1 MKIKFIKEFKDF
13 AIKGNMFDM
22 AIGIIIGA
30 AFSKIVTSLVHD
42 IIMPAIGFLIGK
54 VNFQNLK
61 IVLQEETK
69 DKSGNI
75 IEELVAI
82 NYGDFIQVIF
92 DFSVIALTIFIVIKV
107 FNKLRKKAEDEKET
121 SVPTPRN
128 IELLAEIRDIL
139 LATGESMPAPPDK
152 QAPQAEKEKSR
163 E

>member
-1 MKIKFIKEFKDF
+1 MKIKFLKEFKDF

-54 VNFQNLK
+54 VNFHNLQ
-61 IVLQEETK
+61 IVLQEETR
-69 DKSGNI
+69 DNSGNI

-82 NYGDFIQVIF
+82 NYGNFIQVIF

-139 LATGESMPAPPDK
+139 
-152 QAPQAEKEKSR
+152 KEKK
-163 E
+163 

>member
-1 MKIKFIKEFKDF
+1 MKFLKEFKEF

-42 IIMPAIGFLIGK
+42 LIMPTIGFLIGK

-61 IVLQEETK
+61 IVLQEEVTA
-69 DKSGNI
+69 DSGNI
-75 IEELVAI
+75 VQELVAI
-82 NYGDFIQVIF
+82 NYGNFIQVVF
-92 DFSVIALTIFIVIKV
+92 DFSIIALTIFMVIKV
-107 FNKLRKKAEDEKET
+107 FNTLRKKAEDEKET
-121 SVPTPRN
+121 SVPTPKN

-139 LATGESMPAPPDK
+139 LARGGSMPAPPDK

>member
-1 MKIKFIKEFKDF
+1 MKFLKEFKEF

-30 AFSKIVTSLVHD
+30 AFSKIVSSLVHD
-42 IIMPAIGFLIGK
+42 MIMPSLGFIIGK
-54 VNFQNLK
+54 VNLQNLK
-61 IVLQEETK
+61 IVFQEEAT
-69 DKSGNI
+69 DDSGNI
-75 IEELVAI
+75 VQELVAI
-82 NYGDFIQVIF
+82 NYGNFIQVVF
-92 DFSVIALTIFIVIKV
+92 DFSVIAPTIFIVIKV

-121 SVPTPRN
+121 SVPTPKN

-139 LATGESMPAPPDK
+139 LARGGSMPAPPDK

>member
-1 MKIKFIKEFKDF
+1 MKIKFLKEFKDF

-30 AFSKIVTSLVHD
+30 AFSKIVTSLVQD

-54 VNFQNLK
+54 VNFQNLI
-61 IVLQEETK
+61 IVLQDETS
-69 DKSGNI
+69 DNTGNI
-75 IEELVAI
+75 IQELVAI
-82 NYGDFIQVIF
+82 NYGNFIQVIF

-107 FNKLRKKAEDEKET
+107 FNTLRKKAEDEKET

-139 LATGESMPAPPDK
+139 K
-152 QAPQAEKEKSR
+152 RKK
-163 E
+163 

>member
-1 MKIKFIKEFKDF
+1 MKIKFLKEFKDF
-13 AIKGNMFDM
+13 AVKGNMFDM

-30 AFSKIVTSLVHD
+30 AFSKIVTSLVQD

-82 NYGDFIQVIF
+82 NYGNFIQVIF

-139 LATGESMPAPPDK
+139 
-152 QAPQAEKEKSR
+152 KEKK
-163 E
+163 

>member
-1 MKIKFIKEFKDF
+1 MKIKFLKEFKDF

-54 VNFQNLK
+54 VNFQNLI
-61 IVLQEETK
+61 IVLQDETS
-69 DKSGNI
+69 DNSGKI
-75 IEELVAI
+75 IQELVAI
-82 NYGDFIQVIF
+82 NYGNFIQVIF

-107 FNKLRKKAEDEKET
+107 FNTLRKKAEDEKET

-139 LATGESMPAPPDK
+139 
-152 QAPQAEKEKSR
+152 KEKNR

>member
-61 IVLQEETK
+61 IVLQEEIR
-69 DKSGNI
+69 DNSRNI
-75 IEELVAI
+75 IQELVAI
-82 NYGDFIQVIF
+82 NYGNFIQVIF

-107 FNKLRKKAEDEKET
+107 FNTLRKKAEDEKET

-128 IELLAEIRDIL
+128 IELLAEIRDL
-139 LATGESMPAPPDK
+139 L
-152 QAPQAEKEKSR
+152 KEKI
-163 E
+163 ENNYFD

>member
-1 MKIKFIKEFKDF
+1 MKIKFLKEFKDF

-22 AIGIIIGA
+22 AIGIIIGT
-30 AFSKIVTSLVHD
+30 AFSKIVTSLVQD

-54 VNFQNLK
+54 VNFQDLK
-61 IVLQEETK
+61 IVLQEETR
-69 DKSGNI
+69 DNSGNI

-82 NYGDFIQVIF
+82 NYGTFIQVIF

-107 FNKLRKKAEDEKET
+107 FNTLRKKAEDEKET

-139 LATGESMPAPPDK
+139 
-152 QAPQAEKEKSR
+152 KEKNR

>member
-1 MKIKFIKEFKDF
+1 MKFLKEFKEF

-42 IIMPAIGFLIGK
+42 IIMPSIGFMIGK

-61 IVLQEETK
+61 IVLQEEAM
-69 DKSGNI
+69 DNSGNI
-75 IEELVAI
+75 VQELVAI
-82 NYGDFIQVIF
+82 NYGNFIQVIF

-121 SVPTPRN
+121 SVPMPKN

-139 LATGESMPAPPDK
+139 K
-152 QAPQAEKEKSR
+152 KNRK
-163 E
+163 

>member
-1 MKIKFIKEFKDF
+1 MKIKFLKEFKEF

-30 AFSKIVTSLVHD
+30 AFSKIVTSLVQD

-54 VNFQNLK
+54 VNFQNLI
-61 IVLQEETK
+61 IVLQDETS
-69 DKSGNI
+69 DSTGNI
-75 IEELVAI
+75 IQELVAI
-82 NYGDFIQVIF
+82 NYGNFIQVIF

-107 FNKLRKKAEDEKET
+107 FNSLRKKAEDEKET

-139 LATGESMPAPPDK
+139 
-152 QAPQAEKEKSR
+152 KEKK
-163 E
+163 EINY